1 MKKILLLSLL
11 LIGLS
16 GCALTKKQSP
26 DDSLD
31 SLPNYELY
39 EEITSDK
46 LITPEIESSQT
57 SDSSPTN

>member
-16 GCALTKKQSP
+16 GCALTNKQSP
-26 DDSLD
+26 DDSSD

-57 SDSSPTN
+57 SDSSPIN